1 MERRRWLTRRNL
13 LIAFAAWVVLSSAQ
27 VTWRWGLDGLVM
39 HLLFVLIVGGV
50 YGGFGWAVVRY
61 NRKHFGRAGP
71 PPGRPSACVACEYPL
86 DAAMERCP
94 ECGRPVETVVV
105 KGPQGGNAER
115 RVVVKGFEK
124 S

>member
-1 MERRRWLTRRNL
+1 MERRRWLTRRNV
-13 LIAFAAWVVLSSAQ
+13 LIALGAYIVLSSVQ
-27 VTWRWGLDGLVM
+27 VAWRYGLDGWLM
-39 HLLFVLIVGGV
+39 HLVFVLMAVAF
-50 YGGFGWAVVRY
+50 YGGIGWAVVRY

-71 PPGRPSACVACEYPL
+71 PPGRPSVCVACGYPL

-105 KGPQGGNAER
+105 KGPEEGK
-115 RVVVKGFEK
+115 RVRTVVKRIEK

>member
-13 LIAFAAWVVLSSAQ
+13 LIALGAFIVLSSVRVA
-27 VTWRWGLDGLVM
+27 WRDGLDGLVM
-39 HLLFVLIVGGV
+39 HLLFVLMLAVV
-50 YGGFGWAVVRY
+50 YGGIGWAVVRY
-61 NRKHFGRAGP
+61 NRKHFGRANT
-71 PPGRPSACVACEYPL
+71 PPGRPSACVACGYPL

-105 KGPQGGNAER
+105 KGPESGKPVR
-115 RVVVKGFEK
+115 TVKSIGK